1 MEELEVIKN
10 SFNKYSINSKINFDY
25 KINGNRLEFS
35 GHTFEFMKR
44 YKSIEARCLSMSYI
58 VGIFN
63 NLYSTNI
70 SNIDNR
76 LLGSICFNPCFDD
89 SCNDPKC
96 NSMVFYS
103 CRSPIYFCKANN
115 YNPENLIC
123 LTKDK
128 ELAKKKYELS
138 IFQ

>member
-1 MEELEVIKN
+1 MEELEVIKA

-44 YKSIEARCLSMSYI
+44 HSSIEGRCLSMSY
-58 VGIFN
+58 VVAIFDDY
-63 NLYSTNI
+63 YSTNFD
-70 SNIDNR
+70 SR
-76 LLGSICFNPCFDD
+76 LLASIRFNPCFDD
-89 SCNDPKC
+89 SCNDIKC
-96 NSMVFYS
+96 NSIVLYS
-103 CRSPIYFCKANN
+103 CRSAIYFCKSNN

-123 LTKDK
+123 LTRDK

>member
-1 MEELEVIKN
+1 MEELEVIKA

-44 YKSIEARCLSMSYI
+44 HSSIEGRCLSMSY
-58 VGIFN
+58 VVAIFDDY
-63 NLYSTNI
+63 YSTNFD
-70 SNIDNR
+70 SR
-76 LLGSICFNPCFDD
+76 LLASICFKPCFDD
-89 SCNDPKC
+89 SCNDIKC
-96 NSMVFYS
+96 NSIVLYS
-103 CRSPIYFCKANN
+103 CRSAIYFCKSNN

-128 ELAKKKYELS
+128 ALAVQKYELS